1 MALLT
6 RNFTSETPL
15 DGAVLEAI
23 STALEDGWAN
33 PQKLS
38 QASNRAARLRE
49 ASLAELAG
57 FLGLSPAAIEP
68 VGEPNLLHHLA
79 ISGFLNEKSHLIT
92 SEIDLGKI
100 RAIAHGFAG
109 QKSQLKSDQN
119 GHIVLPSHFPSHSGG
134 TGNTEA
140 VLSLQLRNGEVGCD
154 QDISR
159 IIDRLQSTEGD
170 ARVILDG
177 TKSIPQILDPRFA
190 AATFD
195 ATSWQGPAGLG
206 FLVIN
211 KPEKYRYPLAHLS
224 AIRTP
229 GSYSLPL
236 LVGSIVALG
245 IFHERAKEI
254 AHLRKLAIS
263 ELSKIP
269 NLKVIGSTEESD
281 ARYLS
286 LVISGFAAQE
296 LLPAL
301 AKSDIYIDAG
311 SACSPDYLSPSYV
324 IKALGYESE
333 GHIRLTLNYQHTE
346 ADIHSLAAAISQS
359 LKLL

>member
-23 STALEDGWAN
+23 STALADGWAN

-100 RAIAHGFAG
+100 RAISHDFSGP
-109 QKSQLKSDQN
+109 KSQLKSDQS
-119 GHIVLPSHFPSHSGG
+119 GQLVLPANFPDLAQGCE
-134 TGNTEA
+134 T
-140 VLSLQLRNGEVGCD
+140 VLSLQIRNGEVGCD
-154 QDISR
+154 QDISG
-159 IIDRLQSTEGD
+159 IIDALENTEGD
-170 ARVILDG
+170 SRVILDG
-177 TKSIPQILDPRFA
+177 TKSLPQKLDPRFA
-190 AATFD
+190 AATFE

-245 IFHERAKEI
+245 IFQERAKDI
-254 AHLRKLAIS
+254 ARLRKVATS

-269 NLKVIGSTEESD
+269 GLQVIGSTQESD
-281 ARYLS
+281 ARYIS
-286 LVISGFAAQE
+286 LIISGFAAQE

-301 AKSDIYIDAG
+301 AKNDIFIDAG

-346 ADIHSLAAAISQS
+346 ADIHALTAAISHS